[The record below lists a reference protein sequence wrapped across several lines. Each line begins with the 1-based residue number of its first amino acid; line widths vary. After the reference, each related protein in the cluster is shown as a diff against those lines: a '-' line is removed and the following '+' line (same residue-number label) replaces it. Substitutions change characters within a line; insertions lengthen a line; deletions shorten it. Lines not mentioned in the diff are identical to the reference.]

1 MPTRW
6 GCQRPP
12 IDGIMVPVKKIMAL
26 VGATTL
32 ALTLSGPLV
41 SQNGLDWAGQ
51 ESDGFDWALP
61 FGLSLDAGTMRP
73 AGLDWAASR
82 AGFDWAASRA
92 GFDWAASRAGF
103 DWAAPAT
110 DGFDWAAPSATGS
123 SALGNA

>member
-1 MPTRW
+1 
-6 GCQRPP
+6 
-12 IDGIMVPVKKIMAL
+12 MVPVKKIMAL

-92 GFDWAASRAGF
+92 GFDWAA
-103 DWAAPAT
+103 PAT
-110 DGFDWAAPSATGS
+110 DGFDWAAPAATGS